1 MTICFL
7 ELVRFSLQFSKSESE
22 WRQIGSDFDKR
33 WRFPNC
39 MGTIDGKH
47 IRIRPPPASGAYYY
61 NY

>member
-1 MTICFL
+1 
-7 ELVRFSLQFSKSESE
+7 
-22 WRQIGSDFDKR
+22 
-33 WRFPNC
+33 